1 MLFLHTTGTR
11 EEASSIVSVVVGVPF
26 VEMLKKPAL
35 EVTRLS
41 DVDEFADAR
50 DQFFE
55 TGMPEG
61 MRRGITKD
69 RKNNMIRRCI
79 SPIFYSGQ

>member
-41 DVDEFADAR
+41 DVDEFAEGFELVDTALRGRIRLDMSVRCTRPILRYWHAR
-50 DQFFE
+50 GYEAWD
-55 TGMPEG
+55 
-61 MRRGITKD
+61 
-69 RKNNMIRRCI
+69 
-79 SPIFYSGQ
+79 